1 MTKLLLPVDGSES
14 ALRAVAFAIKHLH
27 PGRGDEIHLL
37 SVQLPIHS
45 GFANHEHI
53 ERYQRGE
60 AEQALAG
67 ARQLLAQHGLRYLEH
82 IAVGQ
87 IGETIAHYATT
98 QGVDQI
104 VMGSRGLGTVGGLVM
119 GSVAVKVVHL
129 AHCPVTLV
137 K

>member
-1 MTKLLLPVDGSES
+1 MKKLLLPVDGSEAS
-14 ALRAVAFAIKHLH
+14 LHAVNFALTHLH
-27 PGRGDEIHLL
+27 PGQGDEIHLL
-37 SVQLPIHS
+37 NVQLPIHG
-45 GFANHEHI
+45 GFASHEHI

-67 ARQLLAQHGLRYLEH
+67 ARKLLTAHGLSGIEH

-87 IGETIAHYATT
+87 LGESIAHYAATHH
-98 QGVDQI
+98 VDQI
-104 VMGSRGLGTVGGLVM
+104 VMGSRGLGSVSGLVM